1 MKKLLSTLSIAFL
14 LTACSTA
21 EEAKDKGPSS
31 PSESTS
37 SQTYSST
44 RESSSSANT
53 KDSTEQD
60 DSHTQSD
67 VEANVKNAP
76 KGPVSI
82 DQLTLTPAHITGHGV
97 YSDPA
102 DGTYY
107 YCNPTEKMWAD
118 VPPGT
123 CNGPHDYTGALNK
136 FKAAVDDWEATA
148 LQDVDSAENAE

>member
-14 LTACSTA
+14 LTGCSTA
-21 EEAKDKGPSS
+21 EEDKDEDPSS

-37 SQTYSST
+37 SQTHSST
-44 RESSSSANT
+44 RESSSSTNS
-53 KDSTEQD
+53 KDSTEHD
-60 DSHTQSD
+60 TPYAQSD
-67 VEANVKNAP
+67 VEANAKNAP

-82 DQLTLTPAHITGHGV
+82 DQLTLTPAHIAGHGV
-97 YSDPA
+97 YLDPA

-136 FKAAVDDWEATA
+136 FKSAVDDWEATA
-148 LQDVDSAENAE
+148 LQDIDSAENAE